1 MADSR
6 EATTKTNIQRSMIK
20 TFLAAVINQ
29 DAGDIVSKSHFN
41 GTLFSSNKQSD
52 QPTNGKEHSFHNP
65 PLNLTFI
72 ETDCARLMHLS
83 YRILVIL
90 GLILLLLFTINN
102 FITVT
107 VTGLLE
113 KNQYAKDWQNLA
125 NYINVN
131 PTVIY

>member
-1 MADSR
+1 
-6 EATTKTNIQRSMIK
+6 
-20 TFLAAVINQ
+20 
-29 DAGDIVSKSHFN
+29 
-41 GTLFSSNKQSD
+41 
-52 QPTNGKEHSFHNP
+52 
-65 PLNLTFI
+65 
-72 ETDCARLMHLS
+72 MHLS

-90 GLILLLLFTINN
+90 GLILLLLFTVND

-113 KNQYAKDWQNLA
+113 KSQYAKDWQNLA